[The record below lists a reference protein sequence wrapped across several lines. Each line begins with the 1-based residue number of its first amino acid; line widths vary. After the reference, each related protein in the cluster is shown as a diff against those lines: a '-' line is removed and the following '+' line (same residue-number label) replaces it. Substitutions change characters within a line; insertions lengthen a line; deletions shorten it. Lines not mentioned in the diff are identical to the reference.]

1 MVQPRRTSS
10 NMRLRP
16 DPPKGRT
23 ETSFHL
29 GGKDEAGV
37 SQVSAGERRKRCAV
51 HRSVEELHGSDTSD
65 IKLRRPGM
73 SWSVLSHVSKSNE
86 KERKAAKPKN
96 GKTKAPKHL
105 HLQLRHL
112 QNPRKDR

>member
-1 MVQPRRTSS
+1 M
-10 NMRLRP
+10 
-16 DPPKGRT
+16 K
-23 ETSFHL
+23 
-29 GGKDEAGV
+29 
-37 SQVSAGERRKRCAV
+37 QVSARYQLVSVGKGAPCTA
-51 HRSVEELHGSDTSD
+51 VEELHGSDTSD

-86 KERKAAKPKN
+86 KERKAANPKN